1 MNRMH
6 YSREACPVIL
16 ASAKR
21 TAKRA
26 EAALD
31 VLLAGVIGVLGA
43 VLLVHWVVS

>member
-6 YSREACPVIL
+6 YSQQATPVIL
-16 ASAKR
+16 ASAER

-43 VLLVHWVVS
+43 VLLVHWVCA